1 MSAPDQRFNPE
12 ALIVAR
18 ESRGETQATVANAVG
33 VQQGFISKV
42 ENGLYSLSVEQ
53 VEAAARFLNYPPS
66 FFYES
71 GPILQGKSGCLYYSK
86 RKTVP
91 AKILNRLDGVMA
103 VRLVNA
109 RHLLNGLEVV
119 GERVFHQMDPDEYGS
134 PEAVARALR
143 TAWRMPDGPVRDL
156 VKLIESAGGIIIMR
170 SFGTHKFFGMSQWTT
185 VDQPLFFLNSD
196 VPMDILRWT
205 IAHELGH
212 LVMHSMP
219 TSEDLEAQADAFA
232 GEFLAPRR
240 LILPDLK
247 KLTFSRLPA
256 LKMHWRLSMKTL
268 IRRAETLDAID
279 RNTAAKMYKQYSAR
293 RWNFAEPHPLPVE
306 EPSLI
311 RSAAKVHLGDHG
323 YSMDELAEAVR
334 LSKGE
339 LLTEFLGENIRSQG
353 LSLVR

>member
-1 MSAPDQRFNPE
+1 VTDSLQQFNPE

-18 ESRGETQATVANAVG
+18 DSRGETQTSVAAAIG
-33 VQQGFISKV
+33 VQQGFVSKV
-42 ENGLYSLSVEQ
+42 ENGVHGLSAEQ
-53 VEAAARFLNYPPS
+53 VDAVGHFLNYPPE

-71 GPILQGKSGCLYYSK
+71 GPILQGKSGCMYHSK

-91 AKILNRLDGVMA
+91 AKIVNQIYGVMA
-103 VRLVNA
+103 ARLINT
-109 RHLLNGLEVV
+109 RHLLHGLELV
-119 GERVFHQMDPDEYGS
+119 GQRSFHVMDPDEYGS

-156 VKLIESAGGIIIMR
+156 VTLIESAGGIVLMR
-170 SFGTHKFFGMSQWTT
+170 SFGTQKFFGMSQWTT

-196 VPMDILRWT
+196 VPMDVLRWT

-219 TSEDLEAQADAFA
+219 TSEDLEVQADAFA

-247 KLTFSRLPA
+247 NLTFSRLPA
-256 LKMHWRLSMKTL
+256 LKMHWRLSMKAL
-268 IRRAETLDAID
+268 IKRAETLGAID
-279 RNTAAKMYKQYSAR
+279 RRSAVKLYKQYSAR
-293 RWNFAEPHPLPVE
+293 RWNFAEPHALPIE
-306 EPSLI
+306 QPTLI
-311 RSAAKVHLGDHG
+311 YSAAKVHLGDHG
-323 YSMDELAEAVR
+323 YTIGELAKAIR
-334 LSKGE
+334 LSKEE
-339 LLTEFLGENIRSQG
+339 LLSEFLQQQVLHQG

>member
-1 MSAPDQRFNPE
+1 MNSDTQRFNPE

-18 ESRGETQATVANAVG
+18 ESRGETQTGLAAAMG

-42 ENGLYSLSVEQ
+42 ENGVYALSADQ
-53 VEAAARFLNYPPS
+53 AEAAGRFLNYPPS

-71 GPILQGKSGCLYYSK
+71 GPILQGKSGCLYHSK

-91 AKILNRLDGVMA
+91 AKMVNRLDGVMA

-109 RHLLNGLEVV
+109 RHLLNGLELI
-119 GERVFHQMDPDEYGS
+119 GERSFHQMDPDEYGS

-156 VKLIESAGGIIIMR
+156 VKLIESAGGIILMR
-170 SFGTHKFFGMSQWTT
+170 SFGTQKFFGMSQWTT

-196 VPMDILRWT
+196 VPMEVLRWT

-219 TSEDLEAQADAFA
+219 TSEDLEVQADAFA

-256 LKMHWRLSMKTL
+256 LKMHWRVSMKAL
-268 IRRAETLDAID
+268 IKRAETLGAID
-279 RNTAAKMYKQYSAR
+279 RNSAAKMYKQYSAR
-293 RWNFAEPHPLPVE
+293 RWNFAEPHPLPIE
-306 EPSLI
+306 QPTLI
-311 RSAAKVHLGDHG
+311 QSAAKVHLGDHG
-323 YSMDELAEAVR
+323 YTVDELAQAVR

-339 LLTEFLGENIRSQG
+339 LVTEFLGESAAPQG